1 MGVAAQIFVGDGIT
15 AIANVLSIGQFLGD
29 AACESARRQGKCLLD
44 GREVAGEIGMFC
56 LGSGENVGGAGSFA
70 FLAGERGGGESG
82 VAVVV
87 VFVVVVV
94 EVHGWCG
101 WYFLF
106 LYTLPVLS
114 KHLGSRWCKFSRV
127 ESVDSPLSLST
138 LSLTDDAMQAP
149 SHLSIR
155 PHRPST
161 RTL

>member
-1 MGVAAQIFVGDGIT
+1 M
-15 AIANVLSIGQFLGD
+15 
-29 AACESARRQGKCLLD
+29 D
-44 GREVAGEIGMFC
+44 GREVAGKIGMFC

-70 FLAGERGGGESG
+70 FLAGERGGGECG

-87 VFVVVVV
+87 VFGVVVV

-127 ESVDSPLSLST
+127 ESVDRDSSLST
-138 LSLTDDAMQAP
+138 SLHSLSLTDDAMQAP

-155 PHRPST
+155 PHRPSS